1 MLCTF
6 LSLTVCAQVAWSK
19 EALGLLAMSEEATV
33 SDSVVAAIGM
43 IGENMAIPRAVFLRA
58 DNQQTIGCFV
68 HSAGCYS
75 YESFPV

>member
-1 MLCTF
+1 MLAT
-6 LSLTVCAQVAWSK
+6 
-19 EALGLLAMSEEATV
+19 SEEATV

-68 HSAGCYS
+68 HSAGHYS
-75 YESFPV
+75 Y